1 MEGQGRQL
9 PHDFEAER
17 SVLGSMVLDVE
28 ALHVALA
35 RLSTDDF
42 YAQAHADIFQ
52 AIARLSAENTPVD
65 TVTLADAL
73 RKRDLL
79 DAVGG
84 IQTLI
89 TLSETVSLTSNISAY
104 CDIVKEKST
113 LRRLI
118 KASEVVA
125 TRAFAANEPVM
136 DIVELAEKSVFE
148 ITSQNHTKGL
158 VAIRE
163 TLGETMARIK
173 ELSQFDKQLTG
184 LSTGFI
190 DIDKKLS
197 GLQKSDFLL
206 LAARPSMGKTALGL
220 NIAFNAAVKD
230 KAKVAVFSLE
240 MSANQLNQ
248 RMISA
253 VSGIELGKIIS
264 GQIEA
269 AEDWIKISQAIALTS
284 SLDLYIDDTP
294 SISLTELRSKSRR
307 MQMEHGLD
315 LIVIDYLQLMTVQS
329 QSENRQQEISQISR
343 GLKALAKELNCP
355 VLSLGQLS
363 RAPEMRSKGEKRPVM
378 SDLRESGAIEQDAD
392 VVMLLYRDEYYNP
405 DTEDQG
411 IAEVIIAKHRNGP
424 TGKVKLFFQHEFT
437 RFRSMLTE
445 SD

>member
-17 SVLGSMVLDVE
+17 SVLGAMLLDTE
-28 ALHVALA
+28 ALHIALA

-52 AIARLSAENTPVD
+52 AISRLSAENTPVD
-65 TVTLADAL
+65 TITLADAL
-73 RKRDLL
+73 RKRELL

-84 IQTLI
+84 IQALI
-89 TLSETVSLTSNISAY
+89 VLSESVSLTANIGAY

-125 TRAFAANEPVM
+125 SRAFEANEPVAE
-136 DIVELAEKSVFE
+136 IAELAEKSVFE
-148 ITSQNHTKGL
+148 ITSQNHSKGL
-158 VAIRE
+158 VAIRD
-163 TLGETMARIK
+163 TLNDTLTRIE
-173 ELSQFDKQLTG
+173 ELSKSDKQLTG
-184 LSTGFI
+184 LTTGFI

-197 GLQKSDFLL
+197 GMQKSDFLL

-220 NIAFNAAVKD
+220 NIAYNAAVKD
-230 KAKVAVFSLE
+230 KARVAIFSLE

-248 RMISA
+248 RIISS
-253 VSGIELGKIIS
+253 VSGVPLSNIIS
-264 GQIEA
+264 GQIESS
-269 AEDWIKISQAIALTS
+269 EDWLKISDSIALTAG
-284 SLDLYIDDTP
+284 LDLYIDDTP
-294 SISLTELRSKSRR
+294 SISLTELRSKCRR
-307 MQMEHGLD
+307 MQLEHGLD
-315 LIVIDYLQLMTVQS
+315 LVVIDYLQLMTVQS
-329 QSENRQQEISQISR
+329 HSENRQQEISQISR
-343 GLKALAKELNCP
+343 GLKALAKEMNCP

-363 RAPEMRSKGEKRPVM
+363 RAPELRTKNERRPVM

-405 DTEDQG
+405 DTEYKG

-424 TGKVKLFFQHEFT
+424 TGKVKLVFQDDYT
-437 RFRSMLTE
+437 RFRSIMTE
-445 SD
+445 P